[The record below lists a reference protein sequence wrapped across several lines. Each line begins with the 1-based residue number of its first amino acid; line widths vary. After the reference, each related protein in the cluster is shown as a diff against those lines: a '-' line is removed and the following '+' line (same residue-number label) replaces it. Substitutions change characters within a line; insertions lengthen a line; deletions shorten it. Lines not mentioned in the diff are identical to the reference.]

1 VKAIIGIMSWDQTRS
16 ELWDLA
22 RRIDA
27 GEWLGAADNHLD
39 YATPAEA
46 FRRMDQHSTIPLHV
60 RVPP

>member
-1 VKAIIGIMSWDQTRS
+1 MKAIIGITSWDQTKS

-27 GEWLGAADNHLD
+27 GEWLGAADYHLD
-39 YATPAEA
+39 FATSAGP